1 MEKLDIKNQSKKGIL
16 KTLGTMFKW
25 MGNLWPLLIVAFIFL
40 FIVSYVRTLL
50 PLFGQHIIDVI
61 LGFSD
66 GGTKLPAYIAR
77 YIVADTLV
85 KELIIAAGMI
95 LILAIFR
102 AIFIFLRRWISAHF
116 GENIGYRLRNKLYRK
131 IQNADYYFHSHSET
145 GDLIQ
150 RCTSDVDAYRRFVAE
165 RIVEVARLL
174 LLVGLSIWQMSKL
187 NTDLTLISL
196 VLAPVI
202 LLVATVYFKKVKKE
216 FALIEQNEANM
227 TTHVQENVSGS
238 RVVKAFANE
247 LYEVKKFK
255 NLNRKFTD
263 SDYKLIKKM
272 AFFWSSTDFISFMQY
287 CLIAVFGIIYASR
300 GVISLGTYITFLA
313 YAGNIIW
320 PMRQLGRVVG
330 DFSKTTVAVNRLE
343 HIIDN
348 KDEYDDSEPNSKPK
362 ILGHVKFKNV
372 TFKFDD
378 SNKHQLV
385 NVDFN
390 VEAGETVAIIGKT
403 GSGKSTLMKL
413 LVRILDYQEGDV
425 FIDSTS
431 IKDIEKH
438 YLRSNVGIILQEPFL
453 FSKTVEENIGIA
465 DKEVQTDRVENVAKI
480 AKVHDD
486 IVNFEKG
493 YKTLVGERG
502 VTLSGGQKQRVAIAR
517 MLLKPKPILIFDDS
531 LSAVD
536 TETDIQIRRALKK
549 EWKKSTVFII
559 THRITTAK
567 EADKI
572 IVLEDGNIKET
583 GTHDEL
589 IKIDGLYNNIWKIQ
603 SRIDF
608 QLEDGEDN
616 E

>member
-1 MEKLDIKNQSKKGIL
+1 INGEIKNIGIIAEFIIYVNMLTWPVAVIGWVTSIVQQAEVSQQRINEFLEEEPEIQNTVIEKTDIK
-16 KTLGTMFKW
+16 
-25 MGNLWPLLIVAFIFL
+25 
-40 FIVSYVRTLL
+40 
-50 PLFGQHIIDVI
+50 
-61 LGFSD
+61 
-66 GGTKLPAYIAR
+66 
-77 YIVADTLV
+77 
-85 KELIIAAGMI
+85 
-95 LILAIFR
+95 
-102 AIFIFLRRWISAHF
+102 
-116 GENIGYRLRNKLYRK
+116 GE
-131 IQNADYYFHSHSET
+131 
-145 GDLIQ
+145 
-150 RCTSDVDAYRRFVAE
+150 
-165 RIVEVARLL
+165 
-174 LLVGLSIWQMSKL
+174 
-187 NTDLTLISL
+187 
-196 VLAPVI
+196 
-202 LLVATVYFKKVKKE
+202 
-216 FALIEQNEANM
+216 
-227 TTHVQENVSGS
+227 
-238 RVVKAFANE
+238 
-247 LYEVKKFK
+247 
-255 NLNRKFTD
+255 
-263 SDYKLIKKM
+263 
-272 AFFWSSTDFISFMQY
+272 
-287 CLIAVFGIIYASR
+287 
-300 GVISLGTYITFLA
+300 IT
-313 YAGNIIW
+313 
-320 PMRQLGRVVG
+320 
-330 DFSKTTVAVNRLE
+330 
-343 HIIDN
+343 
-348 KDEYDDSEPNSKPK
+348 
-362 ILGHVKFKNV
+362 FKNV
-372 TFKFDD
+372 SFTYDD
-378 SNKHQLV
+378 TNITALK
-385 NVDFN
+385 NVSFN
-390 VEAGETVAIIGKT
+390 LEKGKTLAILGKT

-413 LVRILDYQEGDV
+413 LVRILDYQEGDIL
-425 FIDSTS
+425 IDSTS

-608 QLEDGEDN
+608 QLGDGEEN